1 MSADLTQAAETKYI
15 GSMPKTTKRESLYV
29 EIDDLVSYDDDD
41 LACLRE
47 RLIQNEQRIHQES
60 VDLAQRIKELNVA
73 RNALQ
78 QELAENAK
86 SMRAVKHVLG
96 QRNREPQRVAV
107 PAPATKAKR
116 AGSAPSRRAGYER

>member
-1 MSADLTQAAETKYI
+1 
-15 GSMPKTTKRESLYV
+15 MPKTTKRESLYV